1 MSKNVILITLSGR
14 FPSAFTIT
22 GLKLTHISTLP
33 VGQTAFNAQWIC
45 NAEGFIH
52 CDKPT
57 ESQLCRAFW
66 HNISSA
72 LIMNTASIYPLRF
85 SGWHHFEYVLFFLL
99 PWKLKS
105 CKWHVHCG
113 GFKKIN
119 GQKWNWNIY
128 IQFFFYSCFIYF
140 STVALKRQS
149 KYDSELQLSPF
160 LGTTWKKSVV
170 QSAPSPLDIT
180 KSYTHCW
187 TVRSSLDMYLV
198 SLALIWH
205 AAWHSMSTFVYTK
218 KVPEEIVWGKT

>member
-72 LIMNTASIYPLRF
+72 LIMNTASIYPLSF

-128 IQFFFYSCFIYF
+128 IQFSFLFLLYLLFYS
-140 STVALKRQS
+140 SLEETVQVWLWPAAFTIFRNHLKKNS
-149 KYDSELQLSPF
+149 GAICSIATGY
-160 LGTTWKKSVV
+160 
-170 QSAPSPLDIT
+170 
-180 KSYTHCW
+180 H
-187 TVRSSLDMYLV
+187 
-198 SLALIWH
+198 
-205 AAWHSMSTFVYTK
+205 
-218 KVPEEIVWGKT
+218 